1 MAGKTDIRQRLLAK
15 FRGIA
20 RERIA
25 AIGAGFEALCGQSGE
40 PDTADA
46 MMREIHTLKGEAR
59 IMGFGDMNDI
69 AHATEDLLAW
79 AREHAFEVSTEV
91 SDLVMWGL
99 DLAAQHLEDQTG
111 DGAADLAERGT
122 KFFAAVK
129 KALGWDEGAPAIEEV
144 ASPPPPPKPEPDP
157 PRPTESREITI
168 SPAREPPPRVPAPVG
183 PGPVTARTR
192 IAPATTTGN
201 ITTERR
207 LAARESDLAS
217 GSAAARLG
225 AGLGDIVR
233 IHGDTVAELTRLTGE
248 LVIHHATL
256 IRIIQSLWSHRDGA
270 PGGARAPAGQLGS
283 GPLRRL
289 RDEGFEASLRIDELE
304 DVVRRMRLLDVSVL
318 FERYPSAIREL
329 ARERKKK
336 VRVIVD
342 KGEVAVDKQVL
353 DLIDASVLHLVRNS
367 IDHGIETVAER
378 RAAGKAEQGTV
389 TLAARQHGS
398 RVIIE
403 IRDDGRGMSPDRLRR
418 TAAQRGVMSV
428 EEARAL
434 DDDAALALVFRP
446 GFSTRHEVTD
456 VSGRGVGLD
465 VVSDHVRA
473 LGGTVGLVTEVGRG
487 TSFTLDLP
495 VSVALLQ
502 VLCIR
507 SGAAIFGIPA
517 TAVDQVVRVPR
528 AGLERAGHGHA
539 IQVEGRRVP
548 VADLRREQGTG
559 AIEVVVIA
567 HGEAR
572 IGLCID
578 GFLGKRQVVQRSLGA
593 FLSGLSLVSGTAL
606 LEEGKVAVLLSA
618 AEIAHRFADGDAKLQ
633 LALPELHAATGEW
646 RVLVVDDSELTRDML
661 VALARRARLIVAEAV
676 NGRDALDKIRAEPPD
691 LILTDLDMPIMN
703 GFQLIA
709 AVRAD
714 RTHRDIPIIVLSTR
728 GSDHDKRRALA
739 AGASAYLVKSEL
751 KEEALH
757 GAIRRFLAAASD
769 GAVHL

>member
-1 MAGKTDIRQRLLAK
+1 
-15 FRGIA
+15 
-20 RERIA
+20 
-25 AIGAGFEALCGQSGE
+25 
-40 PDTADA
+40 
-46 MMREIHTLKGEAR
+46 
-59 IMGFGDMNDI
+59 
-69 AHATEDLLAW
+69 
-79 AREHAFEVSTEV
+79 
-91 SDLVMWGL
+91 
-99 DLAAQHLEDQTG
+99 
-111 DGAADLAERGT
+111 
-122 KFFAAVK
+122 
-129 KALGWDEGAPAIEEV
+129 
-144 ASPPPPPKPEPDP
+144 
-157 PRPTESREITI
+157 
-168 SPAREPPPRVPAPVG
+168 
-183 PGPVTARTR
+183 
-192 IAPATTTGN
+192 
-201 ITTERR
+201 
-207 LAARESDLAS
+207 
-217 GSAAARLG
+217 
-225 AGLGDIVR
+225 
-233 IHGDTVAELTRLTGE
+233 
-248 LVIHHATL
+248 
-256 IRIIQSLWSHRDGA
+256 
-270 PGGARAPAGQLGS
+270 
-283 GPLRRL
+283 
-289 RDEGFEASLRIDELE
+289 ELE